1 MLKTNS
7 TSARRS
13 SKKRTNKRVTKRTL
27 TSKSWPKRASL
38 LQRKALFIHFF
49 FIHLI
54 KSNLY
59 TAVFRLADK
68 EGLLRDLKRQNIHLK
83 TKIKYLEDEM
93 NSLNEKVDST
103 IRERNKLRKEIQIN
117 LATSLPIENLSD
129 SLKTNQIRTRSPSK
143 GHQSN
148 RTIELK
154 GLAEPP
160 TGSTI
165 AMNGKNMTRSFRS
178 ASFNY
183 WNDLNATSSWDVNY
197 NTGYLSKYNRDQL
210 SMSSKTLNTLNGPL
224 KDLTY
229 TSMATDLNSVQNM
242 SFLMS

>member
-1 MLKTNS
+1 M
-7 TSARRS
+7 
-13 SKKRTNKRVTKRTL
+13 TK
-27 TSKSWPKRASL
+27 SD
-38 LQRKALFIHFF
+38 FI
-49 FIHLI
+49 
-54 KSNLY
+54 
-59 TAVFRLADK
+59 RLADK
-68 EGLLRDLKRQNIHLK
+68 ESLLRDLKRQNIHLK

-129 SLKTNQIRTRSPSK
+129 SPKSNQVSTRSATK

-148 RTIELK
+148 RMFDLK
-154 GLAEPP
+154 SLAEPATAP
-160 TGSTI
+160 GTTI
-165 AMNGKNMTRSFRS
+165 AINGKNLTRSFRS

-197 NTGYLSKYNRDQL
+197 NTGYLNKYNRGDQL

-229 TSMATDLNSVQNM
+229 ASMATDLNSVA
-242 SFLMS
+242 STPRSYR